1 VVEVVVGVGV
11 EVICH
16 NVLKAPM
23 ESPRARFGSWAE
35 CDYGETEQRLGLPFQ
50 GAAGHVLDRALTAA
64 GLRREDVFITNVV
77 NQRPAGNK
85 WEMHTDETVRTG
97 LDNLHRLLSD
107 NRPRVIVPLGNEAF
121 RAVMKVAPDNEDA
134 LPSITEAR
142 GYIWEGWWG
151 SVANGDHEQRC
162 HIIPAIHP
170 AAALREWVPSRLLL
184 DLDLKKAAAELRTGC
199 PALPEREVRFVTDE
213 FEAVIIEAALLKAKK
228 LSVDIETF
236 DVRKLACVGFASSPN
251 VAWVVPAY
259 AEWQL
264 LLIKRLC
271 ESPVEKCLQHGAFD
285 RYFLQ
290 SRYGIE
296 LRCQVFDTM
305 LGWHCV
311 QPELAGQAQ
320 EKRRTKRTTKS
331 LEFLASIF
339 CRARHW
345 KSYDFKR
352 ESERWHLCGLDCCYT
367 FEIAEKLE
375 RELEGV

>member
-1 VVEVVVGVGV
+1 MRVPGADGDPRSALWVVG
-11 EVICH
+11 
-16 NVLKAPM
+16 
-23 ESPRARFGSWAE
+23 R
-35 CDYGETEQRLGLPFQ
+35 DYGETEQRLGLPFQ
-50 GAAGHVLDRALTAA
+50 GAAGHVLDRALATA

-85 WEMHTDETVRTG
+85 WEMHSNETIRAG
-97 LDNLHRLLSD
+97 LGNLHRLLSD
-107 NRPRVIVPLGNEAF
+107 YRPRVVVPLGNEAF
-121 RAVMKVAPDNEDA
+121 RAVMKVAPDDADA

-151 SVANGDHEQRC
+151 ASHV
-162 HIIPAIHP
+162 IPAIHP

-184 DLDLKKAAAELRTGC
+184 DLDLKKAAAELHAGC

-213 FEAVIIEAALLKAKK
+213 MEAQIIEVGLLKAKK
-228 LSVDIETF
+228 LSVDIENF
-236 DVRKLACVGFASSPN
+236 DAQKLACVGFAPSAT
-251 VAWVVPAY
+251 VAWVIPAY
-259 AEWQL
+259 AEWQVR
-264 LLIKRLC
+264 LIKRLC
-271 ESPVEKCLQHGAFD
+271 ESEVPKVLQHGAYD
-285 RYFLQ
+285 RYFLR
-290 SRYGIE
+290 SRCGIE
-296 LRCQVFDTM
+296 LHNQVFDTM
-305 LGWHCV
+305 LGWHCA